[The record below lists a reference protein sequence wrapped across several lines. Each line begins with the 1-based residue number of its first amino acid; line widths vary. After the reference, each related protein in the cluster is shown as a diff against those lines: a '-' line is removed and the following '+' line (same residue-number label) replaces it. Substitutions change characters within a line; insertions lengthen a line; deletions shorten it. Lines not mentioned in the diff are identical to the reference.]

1 MLYKFILKVL
11 FKIKT
16 EIDLYS
22 WERNAKIFKLHT
34 TINEN
39 KSILISNLASSTA
52 TTKFEALI
60 SNYFL
65 KNNYNVYVLID
76 KKNKTIEK
84 LFSSIGKINF
94 IYMDDYINKIDP
106 SLIITNVDNIIKN
119 NLSNF
124 IDYEKNN
131 VRIGKNVLSKVVRY
145 FRVGQIDIKNSI
157 HINYTKEVLFNS
169 LITIEKFNLILN
181 EYRFNKALFNERG
194 YTPSGEIFDL
204 CINNNIDVIQW
215 IGSPTP
221 NCFSFKRYNKINR
234 DQHPLSLSFE
244 GWKNL
249 ITNSN
254 IINESRSINSYYKEL
269 YTTDGTYNYQELNK
283 GKRIIFEKNDFL
295 KSFDINNNNKIVVIF
310 CHILYDATFF
320 YGTSLFDNYQD
331 WLIETV
337 AIAIKNKNINWI
349 IKVHPVNV
357 WRSKMDG
364 KTMEQLEKIILEKHF
379 GKLPSHI
386 KFMPADTSINTFSL
400 FNYID
405 FGITVRGTVGMELPC
420 FNVPVITA
428 GTGRYNNHGFT
439 IDPKSKIE
447 YYELLKNLH
456 TIPYNSLTYTSQN
469 AQVFSY
475 ATLNLRAIKVK
486 YVNLKLKNIIF
497 FSKKKEFILEV
508 TKEFYKH
515 GDKNLYSVFC
525 WINNSSELEF
535 LNYNKS

>member
-22 WERNAKIFKLHT
+22 WEKNAKIFKIHS

-106 SLIITNVDNIIKN
+106 SLIIANVDDIIKN
-119 NLSNF
+119 NLLNF
-124 IDYEKNN
+124 IDYEKYN

-145 FRVGQIDIKNSI
+145 FRVGQIDIKNSM

-221 NCFSFKRYNKINR
+221 NCFSFKRYNKFNR

-254 IINESRSINSYYKEL
+254 IINESRSINAYYKEL

-283 GKRIIFEKNDFL
+283 GKKIIIEKNEFL

-320 YGTSLFDNYQD
+320 YGTSLFNNYQD

-386 KFMPADTSINTFSL
+386 KFMPADTRINTYSL

-439 IDPKSKIE
+439 IDPKSKME

-475 ATLNLRAIKVK
+475 TTLNLRAIKVK
-486 YVNLKLKNIIF
+486 YVNLKLENIIF

-508 TKEFYKH
+508 TKDFYKH

-535 LNYNKS
+535 LNFNKS

>member
-215 IGSPTP
+215 IGSPKP

-386 KFMPADTSINTFSL
+386 KFMHADTSINTYSL

>member
-386 KFMPADTSINTFSL
+386 KFMPADTSINTYSL